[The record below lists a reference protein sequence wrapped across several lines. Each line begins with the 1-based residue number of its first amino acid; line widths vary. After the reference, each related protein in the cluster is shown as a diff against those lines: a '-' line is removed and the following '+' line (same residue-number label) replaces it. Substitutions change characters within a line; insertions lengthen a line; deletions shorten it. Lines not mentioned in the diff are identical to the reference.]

1 MAKVYKKSNALIN
14 RYKAIKSAILKSW
27 IIALFISTLLFAILY
42 FGKTNALLLLI
53 PLPPIIAFII
63 TAFRKR
69 ELDILVAGIAGE
81 QNSAKLISALP
92 DSYCGFQN
100 LNVTFDGKQSEI
112 DLTVVGPTGIFI
124 IEVKNLNGT
133 VVGDYQSNKWTQH
146 KIGRGGTPYSKQFYS
161 PVKQVGTHIYR
172 LANFLRQNGIREYVN
187 GCVYFAN
194 YESELRIHGIPD
206 KIPVFDSFDTLCR
219 YILSGEKIL
228 NGEQVTKIC
237 KFLKGIKR

>member
-1 MAKVYKKSNALIN
+1 MAKIYKKSNALIKK
-14 RYKAIKSAILKSW
+14 YKAIKEKIKKIWLFAFLFSA
-27 IIALFISTLLFAILY
+27 LLFAVWY
-42 FGKTNALLLLI
+42 FGKINVLFPTI
-53 PLPPIIAFII
+53 PLPLIIAFIL

-69 ELDILVAGIAGE
+69 DLDILAAGIDGE
-81 QNSAKLISALP
+81 QNSAKLISTLP

-100 LNVTFDGKQSEI
+100 LNITFNGKTSEI

-133 VVGDYQSNKWTQH
+133 VLGDYQNNKWTQH

-172 LANFLRQNGIREYVN
+172 LANFLRQNGIYHYVN

-194 YESELRIHGIPD
+194 DDSDLKIKGIPD
-206 KIPVFDSFDTLCR
+206 KIPIFDDCDKLCR
-219 YILSGEKIL
+219 YILSGDKIL
-228 NGEQVTKIC
+228 DGKQVIKIC
-237 KFLKGIKR
+237 KFLKKI